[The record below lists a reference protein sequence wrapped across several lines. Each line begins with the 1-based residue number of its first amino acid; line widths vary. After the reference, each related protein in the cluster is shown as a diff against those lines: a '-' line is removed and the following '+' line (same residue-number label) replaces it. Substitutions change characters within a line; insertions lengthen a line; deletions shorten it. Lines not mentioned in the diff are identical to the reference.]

1 MKLFFYDKFW
11 DAFLQLNK
19 TTQKKVV
26 DFQRKFKDNPKSAA
40 IHLEP
45 ISTFRD
51 PSLRTARID
60 DKYRAIIKAPATG
73 DAYYLLWVD
82 NHDEAMDWAAN
93 KLFQWNEH
101 TQSIQVFSAPEVV
114 EKAIDKALPG
124 VTTTEAGLFDAWP
137 DAQLLNIAVPEVLL
151 PSVRK
156 ILSLND
162 LEKLEPYLPADAFEN
177 LFYLTDGANIELLMA
192 EMQEGRSEAATAE
205 EQAQSRN
212 NQRSFVELTDDQLFN
227 EALSGT
233 LQKWK
238 YYLHPSQRRLVD
250 ANFNG
255 PVKVSGGAG
264 TGKTVVALHRLKYL
278 TAQSSA
284 ADKPILFTTFTKA
297 LTENLK
303 ELAQDLDIP
312 ANKIWIE
319 NIDAL
324 AFGLV
329 RQHQLVEENARVF
342 GLNAVKNAEDVWEE
356 MLESELIGYDK
367 AFLMKEYEDVV
378 LLNNVQT
385 FEQYL
390 QTSRIGRSKA
400 LSRRQRKEVWD
411 LLETLKTYK
420 AERHYYYKEEIYNL
434 LYNYLTAK
442 PFHPFNACIVDELQD
457 FSNVE
462 LRVIRAMVAE
472 KPNDLFLVGD
482 PLQKIYDKKINFSK
496 VGILVRGKRSKRLR
510 LNYRTTEEIK
520 KAAMSI
526 LQNCTFDNFDGEAE
540 DKSGYVSLYHGH
552 YPQYALFKTKE
563 EETDFIG
570 QAIQQLMQQ
579 GYRYADVCVA
589 SRTKDG
595 IKDIKSYLHRLKI
608 PYFEIKGDRQGIRLL
623 TLHGLKGLEFKHV
636 FLTDVNDRTCPK
648 LPAEFDQWEPAEKD
662 TYLKSERALLYVAFT
677 RAIENVQLTGIG
689 QKSTLIGI

>member
-114 EKAIDKALPG
+114 EKAIDKALPD
-124 VTTTEAGLFDAWP
+124 VTTTEEGLFDAWP

-250 ANFNG
+250 GNFNG

-442 PFHPFNACIVDELQD
+442 SLHPFNACIVDELQD

-462 LRVIRAMVAE
+462 LRVIRAMVAK

-496 VGILVRGKRSKRLR
+496 VGIQVRGKRSKRLR

-540 DKSGYVSLYHGH
+540 DKSGYVSLYHGL

-608 PYFEIKGDRQGIRLL
+608 PYFETKGDRQGIRLL

-648 LPAEFDQWEPAEKD
+648 LPTEFDQWEPAEKD

-689 QKSTLIGI
+689 QKSTLVGI